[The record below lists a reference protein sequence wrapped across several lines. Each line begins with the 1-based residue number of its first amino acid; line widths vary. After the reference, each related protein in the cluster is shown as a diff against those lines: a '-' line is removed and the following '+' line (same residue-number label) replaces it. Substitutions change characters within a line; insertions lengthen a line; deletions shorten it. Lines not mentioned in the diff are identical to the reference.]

1 MSTPRTGILAAGNF
15 IVDYVKV
22 IDEYPQQDM
31 LANILSESRSN
42 GGGPYNVL
50 KDLGAMQTSYPLSAC
65 GLVGED
71 TNGHWI
77 RADCLAHGIEV
88 AQLHATSAQATSY
101 TDAMTVE
108 ATGRRT
114 FFHQRGANALF
125 DASHVNFAAT
135 NARILH
141 LAYLM
146 LLDRLD
152 ERDEQGQTR
161 AAKLLGAAQ
170 AAGIETSVDMVST
183 ENPAFQPIALS
194 ALPFTDHL
202 IVNELE
208 ASRVLGDNIAADDAA
223 ALTKAARQLLE
234 AGVGRTATI
243 HTVHGAVCAATS
255 GETCLQPALRLPQ
268 GYSKGATGAGDAF
281 AAGLLHGLHESLP
294 LQERL
299 LLAVCV
305 AGASLSHPTPSQGV
319 LPIADCLALGSVF
332 GFNKF
337 G

>member
-50 KDLGAMQTSYPLSAC
+50 RDLAALQVLYPLSAC
-65 GLVGED
+65 GLVGD
-71 TNGHWI
+71 DANGHWI
-77 RADCLAHGIEV
+77 REDCLAHGINV
-88 AQLHATSAQATSY
+88 SQVHATTAQATSY

-114 FFHQRGANALF
+114 FFHRRGANAFF
-125 DASHVNFAAT
+125 DASHINFEAA

-152 ERDEQGQTR
+152 ERDALGQSR
-161 AAKLLGAAQ
+161 AARLLSAAQ
-170 AAGIETSVDMVST
+170 LAGIETCVDMVST
-183 ENPAFQPIALS
+183 ENPAFQQIALS

-208 ASRVLGDNIAADDAA
+208 ASRVLGGNIAADDAA
-223 ALTKAARQLLE
+223 SLTNAARRLLE

-243 HTVHGAVCAATS
+243 HTVHGAVCAART
-255 GETCLQPALRLPQ
+255 GETCIQPALSLPF

-294 LQERL
+294 LPERL

-319 LPIADCLALGSVF
+319 LPIAGCLSLGSTF
-332 GFNKF
+332 GFNDF